1 MCRIRS
7 RTRENRLRKFEIM
20 EQLFNIDFKRFNSSN
35 IKEAEDRKKNFE
47 LFLKE
52 GLPNKKKENW
62 KFSDLNYII
71 TKNFKNITN
80 NDDYKFHEK
89 IESIHDFDH
98 NKVFLVNGLL
108 KSSDLHFE
116 EKGKVKI
123 ETLKSLE
130 GFNQQSKN
138 NLDYLNKA
146 LSIGGFNLE
155 VQQNY
160 KCKKPIIIYNY
171 FTANLNNKIINN
183 SNKIKVRQNSE
194 LTLIEYNISEKSK
207 FIKNTF
213 EKINIDK
220 GAVLK
225 NVILQKTKCNGYFYK
240 NISGTQ
246 DFNSSYQNFVLSSGL
261 KFNKIEIDMIL
272 EKEKSSCHI
281 LSALNLS
288 REEHQE
294 IKTQINHLA
303 PNCKSYQKI
312 KKVLESDSKGVYQ
325 GKIFVKDIA
334 QKTDAYQLS
343 KALILNDQAEFNAKP
358 ELEIYADDVKCSHGS
373 SSGSIDEEA
382 IHYLMT
388 RGIELKAAKKLLIKG
403 FLNEIFE
410 NISEEKIR
418 TFLEK
423 SIAVQIDEVR

>member
-1 MCRIRS
+1 
-7 RTRENRLRKFEIM
+7 M
-20 EQLFNIDFKRFNSSN
+20 EQLFNIDFKKINFSN
-35 IKEAEDRKKNFE
+35 DKEAADRKKNFE
-47 LFLKE
+47 FFLKE
-52 GLPNKKKENW
+52 GLPNKKNENW
-62 KFSDLNYII
+62 KFSDLNFII
-71 TKNFKNITN
+71 SKNFKNITN
-80 NDDYKFHEK
+80 NDEYKFDEK

-98 NKVFLVNGLL
+98 NKVILVNGLL
-108 KSSDLHFE
+108 KSCELYFE
-116 EKGKVKI
+116 EKDKVII
-123 ETLKSLE
+123 ESLKQLE
-130 GFNQQSKN
+130 SFHHQPKN

-146 LSIGGFNLE
+146 LSIGGFHLK

-160 KCKKPIIIYNY
+160 KCKKPIIVYNY

-183 SNKIKVRQNSE
+183 TNKIEAYQNSE
-194 LTLIEYNISEKSK
+194 LTLIEYNIVEKSK

-225 NVILQKTKCNGYFYK
+225 NIIFQKTKCNGYFYK

-246 DFNSSYQNFVLSSGL
+246 GFNSSYQNFILSSGL
-261 KFNKIEIDMIL
+261 KFNKIEIDMNL

-281 LSALNLS
+281 LSGLNLS
-288 REEHQE
+288 KGEHQE

-312 KKVLESDSKGVYQ
+312 KNVLESDSKGVYQ

-388 RGIELKAAKKLLIKG
+388 RGIELRAAKKLFIKG

-410 NISEEKIR
+410 NILEKKIR

-423 SIAVQIDEVR
+423 SIAEQIDEIR